1 MTVRHGRRYVRI
13 FSPMS
18 LLAVGSVALCSGL
31 AALFVAKLLPEDLL
45 TREFQTVAFWL
56 GLYFL
61 AIGVPSLAAFT
72 QKVVETPTDVDDASG
87 AGFDTL
93 LGLFIILS
101 STAGFLGVGG
111 WLAFAQPDYFAFGV
125 AFCLFGLLDA
135 LVLVPLGWYL
145 YRERAAQS

>member
-18 LLAVGSVALCSGL
+18 LLAVGSVALCAGL

-45 TREFQTVAFWL
+45 SREFQTVAFWL

-61 AIGVPSLAAFT
+61 AIGIPALLGFT
-72 QKVVETPTDVDDASG
+72 QKVVETPAEVDESG
-87 AGFDTL
+87 GFGFDTL
-93 LGLFIILS
+93 LGLFIIVS
-101 STAGFLGVGG
+101 STAGFLAVGG
-111 WLAFAQPDYFAFGV
+111 WLVFAVPDYFPFGV

-135 LVLVPLGWYL
+135 LVLLPLGWYL
-145 YRERAAQS
+145 RQERAA